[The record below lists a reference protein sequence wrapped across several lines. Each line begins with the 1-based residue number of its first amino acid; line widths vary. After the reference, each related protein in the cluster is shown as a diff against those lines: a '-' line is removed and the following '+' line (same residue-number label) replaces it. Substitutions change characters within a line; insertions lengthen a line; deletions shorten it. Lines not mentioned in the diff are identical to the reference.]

1 MEIKKTIVLII
12 IGVISIVI
20 SLTATQLFLKKE
32 KLSSENNGQINLSY
46 GILFSTWIIGFSLL
60 NFKSISVLN
69 EFITIIMRI
78 KTVDFNM
85 QIFKISVLFIGILN
99 FWLILC
105 HYTIEVLSAFYLG
118 KRKNKN
124 EIINNNYSYFIIKGL
139 LYLGI
144 IYSLMPIFE
153 LLLKAFFPIDTP
165 FYK

>member
-20 SLTATQLFLKKE
+20 SLTVTQLFLKKE
-32 KLSSENNGQINLSY
+32 KLSSESNGQINLSY

-60 NFKSISVLN
+60 NFKSISTLN
-69 EFITIIMRI
+69 EFITVIMKI

-85 QIFKISVLFIGILN
+85 QIFKTSVLFIGILN

-105 HYTIEVLSAFYLG
+105 FYTIEVLSTFYLG

-139 LYLGI
+139 LNIGL
-144 IYSLMPIFE
+144 IYCLMPIFE
-153 LLLKAFFPIDTP
+153 LFLKGFFPIETP
-165 FYK
+165 FYR